1 MTAISS
7 LQNQLDIA
15 ISAARA
21 GGEILQDWRE
31 RFTVS
36 EKSRFNLVTEAD
48 FAAQN
53 AISEILQKEFPD
65 HAYLGEEGL
74 EQAGNGSDFRWIIDP
89 LDGTGNY
96 VHGFPYYCVSIGL
109 EQAGELVLGVIYDPT
124 RDELF
129 HAVRGEGAF
138 CNGQPI
144 SVSTAPVLA
153 ESLCV
158 ASLPVNSDPNHPAVA
173 RFLKVLPHAQS
184 VQRLGSAAMNLAYLA
199 CGRLEVFWSTT
210 LKPWDM
216 AAGVVIVREAG
227 GEVTRLDGS
236 TFDVQNKE
244 VLACCTASIQQELM
258 PMLELNS

>member
-1 MTAISS
+1 MATGSLNLHLKTAI
-7 LQNQLDIA
+7 Q
-15 ISAARA
+15 AARA

-48 FAAQN
+48 FAAQQ
-53 AISEILQKEFPD
+53 AISDILQAEFSD

-74 EQAGNGSDFRWIIDP
+74 EQAGNSSDFRWIIDP

-129 HAVRGEGAF
+129 HAIRGEGAF
-138 CNGQPI
+138 CNDRPI
-144 SVSTAPVLA
+144 SVSTAPGLG

-158 ASLPVNSDPNHPAVA
+158 ASLPVNSDPQHPAVA

-236 TFDVQNKE
+236 QYDVQRSE
-244 VLACCTASIQQELM
+244 VLACCTTTVQQELK
-258 PMLELNS
+258 PLLELNS